1 MADQFARP
9 ATTPVR
15 HDDRFSSD
23 EALSAA
29 ETDLS
34 ALDAA
39 LLRSA
44 STMVDDPAEA
54 RALVALALRAAR
66 ERPPQQTP
74 VGLAEICRLLRQ
86 AFHSIER
93 SHGRRRIR
101 DSAVTTLAVHQ
112 ASSRAAQGG

>member
-1 MADQFARP
+1 MADQFAGASAAP
-9 ATTPVR
+9 IQ

-23 EALSAA
+23 AAISKAEA
-29 ETDLS
+29 DLS

-101 DSAVTTLAVHQ
+101 DSAVTTLAVGQ
-112 ASSRAAQGG
+112 APPRAAQ